1 MNRARPTP
9 NACWDMMQATAKAQ
23 REAGQPAP
31 LFKAVHNAIDT
42 LIGAKLLTILA
53 VLPDRSVERLYTND
67 PVNYPLLGR
76 KPANETA
83 WSRTVISGKRSYLG
97 RTYEDIKSVFYDHEL
112 IRSLGCESVINLA
125 VVNDDRVVGLVNI
138 LHGANYYDEADVAV
152 GEPFA
157 QLLAPAFLSIR

>member
-1 MNRARPTP
+1 MSRAKPTSSE
-9 NACWDMMQATAKAQ
+9 CWDVMQVTAKAQ

-31 LFKAVHNAIDT
+31 LYKAVHSAIDR

-97 RTYEDIKSVFYDHEL
+97 RTYEDVKSVFFDHEL
-112 IRSLGCESVINLA
+112 IRSLGCESVINFA
-125 VVNDDRVVGLVNI
+125 VVNDDRVVGLLNV
-138 LHGANYYDEADVAV
+138 LHEANHYDEADVAL